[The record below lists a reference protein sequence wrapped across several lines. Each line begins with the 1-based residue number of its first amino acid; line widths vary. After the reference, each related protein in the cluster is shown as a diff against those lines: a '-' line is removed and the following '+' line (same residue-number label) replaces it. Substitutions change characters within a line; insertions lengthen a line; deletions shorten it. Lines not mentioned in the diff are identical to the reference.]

1 MKPQW
6 VVIGLISLG
15 CQDYTLVGPEANV
28 LPNFH
33 ITAMVTHGE
42 QLTYVMSALFESGT
56 DATGRPR
63 ALSDSSLLVNGN
75 VVRHQFIHGPFLEYV
90 WRDALPLTLVGPESL
105 SVRGPVVAD
114 IPSSDRVL
122 TLPLPARM
130 DPFRM
135 DLSAGDEFQLN
146 ITPVADT
153 TAGLVRMFGIWTL
166 QITKNDE
173 RSYAVSAQG
182 FGSFPQQF
190 QVPWSWVG
198 QGISAGDSL
207 TADLQI
213 IHNYGAPNAPFSMV
227 ATTLARITWRVRIV
241 APISAPISD
250 QP

>member
-1 MKPQW
+1 MTQRW
-6 VVIGLISLG
+6 AAIALISLG
-15 CQDYTLVGPEANV
+15 CRDYTLVGPEVNV
-28 LPNFH
+28 LPNFN
-33 ITAMVTHGE
+33 ITAFVTHGE
-42 QLTYVMSALFESGT
+42 QLTYAMSAVFGSGT

-63 ALSDSSLLVNGN
+63 ALSDSSLRVNGN

-90 WRDALPLTLVGPESL
+90 WGDTLPLTLVGPESL

-135 DLSAGDEFQLN
+135 DLPAGDEFRLN

-153 TAGLVRMFGIWTL
+153 TAGLVRMFGSWTL

-207 TADLQI
+207 TAELQVV
-213 IHNYGAPNAPFSMV
+213 HSYAVRNAPFSMAAV
-227 ATTLARITWRVRIV
+227 TFARITWHVRIV
-241 APISAPISD
+241 APISD